1 MKRQDERTEGKK
13 CDVERYGEHKEKIED
28 TKSEKIFARYGRL
41 LIEMELGRKERKKK
55 RKHET

>member
-41 LIEMELGRKERKKK
+41 LIEMELKRKEKKK
-55 RKHET
+55 KH